1 MTDISY
7 CPEHSS
13 LENKTRALSLFRR
26 LCASKLFNSRGSENE
41 KDKKEKERTEEQ
53 REERERE
60 REERE
65 QKKKKKKKAVNGEM
79 VNFIPFGSR
88 NRWGQLLFAMG

>member
-1 MTDISY
+1 M
-7 CPEHSS
+7 
-13 LENKTRALSLFRR
+13 
-26 LCASKLFNSRGSENE
+26 G
-41 KDKKEKERTEEQ
+41 

-88 NRWGQLLFAMG
+88 NRWGQLLFAMGLGAFSGYFIWKEPLEKYFEEQEVVRNAREGDKEF

>member
-1 MTDISY
+1 MKRIRKRKR
-7 CPEHSS
+7 EQ
-13 LENKTRALSLFRR
+13 
-26 LCASKLFNSRGSENE
+26 
-41 KDKKEKERTEEQ
+41 TEEQ
-53 REERERE
+53 